1 MDFKTLICIVLAC
14 LPAIIWSYVILN
26 RRDKN
31 FKTYLWIFLGG
42 TLTVFP
48 ILGYQLLYS
57 NTIGQTSYDFVG
69 PLRQV
74 LTPNMWYVVLYSF
87 VGITEEFIKFMIVK
101 ITDKRNP
108 EIITTLA
115 DSLKLGILAAL
126 GFAFSENIIYFVR
139 IWTRHGF
146 DGLVGPFIFRSIFTV
161 CAHLIFSGI
170 FSYYY
175 GISKFARDF
184 IDFEKWKGEKV
195 TIVDY
200 YKFRRKYVYTGLF
213 LSMILHA
220 IFNTMLS
227 IKLPNNINILFVIL
241 QVAAMFMFLQ
251 YLLNQKT
258 GNLTFIL
265 GEKYHSTMSVE
276 NEEVVLELI
285 GQWYNEKK
293 FKEVIGVCE
302 RLLKRDPDN
311 NVVKIFMNKS
321 KDELEKLEDQ

>member
-1 MDFKTLICIVLAC
+1 MDIKTLICILLAF
-14 LPAIIWSYVILN
+14 LPAIIWSYVFLN

-57 NTIGQTSYDFVG
+57 KTIGDSSYDIVG
-69 PLRQV
+69 PIRNALS
-74 LTPNMWYVVLYSF
+74 PNMWYVVLYSF
-87 VGITEEFIKFMIVK
+87 VGITEEFIKFLIVR

-108 EIITTLA
+108 EIISTLSDA
-115 DSLKLGILAAL
+115 LKLGILAAL
-126 GFAFSENIIYFVR
+126 GFAFSENIIYFFR
-139 IWTRHGF
+139 IWTKHGF
-146 DGLVGPFIFRSIFTV
+146 DGLMGPFIFRSIFTV

-170 FSYYY
+170 FAYYY

-227 IKLPNNINILFVIL
+227 IHLPNNINILFVIL

-265 GEKYHSTMSVE
+265 GEKYHSTMQAE

-285 GQWYNEKK
+285 GQWYNEGKYT
-293 FKEVIGVCE
+293 EVVGVCE

-321 KDELEKLEDQ
+321 KDMIEKESED

>member
-1 MDFKTLICIVLAC
+1 MDFKAIICILLAC
-14 LPAIIWSYVILN
+14 LPAIIWSYVFLN

-48 ILGYQLLYS
+48 ILAYQILYS
-57 NTIGQTSYDFVG
+57 KTIGQTSYDIVG
-69 PLRQV
+69 PLREV
-74 LTPNMWYVVLYSF
+74 LSPNMWYVVLYSF
-87 VGITEEFIKFMIVK
+87 VGITEEFVKFLIVK
-101 ITDKRNP
+101 ITDKRHP
-108 EIITTLA
+108 EIISTLA

-126 GFAFSENIIYFVR
+126 GFAFSENIIYFIR

-146 DGLVGPFIFRSIFTV
+146 DGLMGPFIFRSVFTV

-170 FSYYY
+170 FAYYY
-175 GISKFARDF
+175 GISKFAKDF
-184 IDFEKWKGEKV
+184 IDFQKWQGDKV

-200 YKFRRKYVYTGLF
+200 YKFKRKYLLKGLF
-213 LSMILHA
+213 LSMGLHA
-220 IFNTMLS
+220 VFNTMLS
-227 IKLPNNINILFVIL
+227 IKLPYNINILLVIL
-241 QVAAMFMFLQ
+241 QVAGMFMYLQ

-265 GEKYHSTMSVE
+265 GEKFHSQMKSKDE
-276 NEEVVLELI
+276 DVVLELI
-285 GQWYNEKK
+285 GEWYKKEKYT
-293 FKEVIGVCE
+293 EVIGICE

-321 KDELEKLEDQ
+321 KDALEKQEES